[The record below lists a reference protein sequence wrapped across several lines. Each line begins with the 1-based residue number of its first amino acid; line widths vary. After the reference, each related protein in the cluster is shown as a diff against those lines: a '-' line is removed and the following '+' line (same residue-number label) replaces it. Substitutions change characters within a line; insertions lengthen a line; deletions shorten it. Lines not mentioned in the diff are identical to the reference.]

1 MPVTQ
6 PRVESWWGQKQKKSQ
21 VVARQGRLPN
31 TLWLCGEDEGIPSR
45 GGHEAKGVEA
55 GMGLGHWDIRQQ
67 ADLSLQVS
75 DLLGPERLRPD
86 RSCRGV
92 SSGRTTGR
100 AAPSGSRIGYQ
111 VGPPHPRPISTLSPW
126 KPLRRSPRAQPA
138 VPSIGKKATAS
149 ETPRT
154 QPRMALQ
161 DPLSTR
167 IGLLLQVAS
176 GGASVGRQLTPSQ
189 APALLFCALY
199 PELLPKISLLA
210 SATRKHFNVRGSVP
224 APSLYT
230 WGN

>member
-92 SSGRTTGR
+92 SSGRTVGSPLSCTLRQQDRLSGGS
-100 AAPSGSRIGYQ
+100 PS
-111 VGPPHPRPISTLSPW
+111 P
-126 KPLRRSPRAQPA
+126 
-138 VPSIGKKATAS
+138 KAHLHTVSLEAS
-149 ETPRT
+149 EEVT
-154 QPRMALQ
+154 
-161 DPLSTR
+161 
-167 IGLLLQVAS
+167 
-176 GGASVGRQLTPSQ
+176 
-189 APALLFCALY
+189 
-199 PELLPKISLLA
+199 
-210 SATRKHFNVRGSVP
+210 
-224 APSLYT
+224 
-230 WGN
+230 